1 MASTGNSDGRKL
13 IVFTLTDFD
22 PAGWQMP
29 VSIGRKLQAFKDLQ
43 FPDLE
48 FEVQPVALTGEQARS
63 LDLPST
69 PLKETERRGTKWRA
83 AMGWEQTEINAL
95 STLQPDVLRQIVQET
110 IAPFYDHTLGR
121 RIREVKVEWEWRAHQ
136 QIQEQLDA
144 EKLSSLQADVDARV
158 LEMSTE
164 LDEIKAE
171 IQSAMGDI
179 RVDVP
184 KPEIPEVDIDDA
196 LQGKP
201 LVASAWSWP
210 DQTKALKARK
220 SYTNG
225 GGS

>member
-1 MASTGNSDGRKL
+1 MVVRRGCDAGCYYDADLYLPTGEISDTQLHTMASTGNSDGRKL

-95 STLQPDVLRQIVQET
+95 STLQPDQWLAGPPEEHRPI
-110 IAPFYDHTLGR
+110 PP
-121 RIREVKVEWEWRAHQ
+121 
-136 QIQEQLDA
+136 
-144 EKLSSLQADVDARV
+144 
-158 LEMSTE
+158 MSH
-164 LDEIKAE
+164 LH
-171 IQSAMGDI
+171 
-179 RVDVP
+179 
-184 KPEIPEVDIDDA
+184 
-196 LQGKP
+196 P
-201 LVASAWSWP
+201 L
-210 DQTKALKARK
+210 
-220 SYTNG
+220 
-225 GGS
+225 